1 MNIPVASPAN
11 FQSYLNKQRKDKF
24 VMVFDIPKV
33 LKEIK
38 STTQRANSKVIP
50 DSMQF
55 SVYGNVI
62 PEISIPEKEVP
73 YGGQV
78 MKVTGFARPSLPKN
92 TINFTV
98 DNMFNNYWV
107 IYKWLQIFND
117 EKTGV
122 YNSKVFNDSG
132 LLENYRTT
140 IVVYGL
146 DEYNNRVIEFKYYHC
161 FPVFLGGINYS
172 DRESGEL
179 ESTFEFVYGQF
190 ETNLL

>member
-1 MNIPVASPAN
+1 MNVPVADPAN

-24 VMVFDIPKV
+24 ILVFDIPKV
-33 LKEIK
+33 LKAIK
-38 STTQRANSKVIP
+38 STITRSNNKVIP

-55 SVYGNVI
+55 SVYGNII

-78 MKVTGFARPSLPKN
+78 MKVTGFARPSFPKN
-92 TINFTV
+92 TVNFTV

-117 EKTGV
+117 ERQGV
-122 YNSKVFNDSG
+122 YSSKVVNDPATLDS
-132 LLENYRTT
+132 YSTT
-140 IVVYGL
+140 MVVYGL
-146 DEYNNRVIEFKYYHC
+146 DEYNNRVIEFQFFNA
-161 FPVFLGGINYS
+161 FPVYLGGIGYS

-179 ESTFEFVYGQF
+179 ESTFEFSYGQF
-190 ETNLL
+190 KTNLL

>member
-1 MNIPVASPAN
+1 MNIPVANPAN

-24 VMVFDIPKV
+24 ILVFDIPKA
-33 LKEIK
+33 LKDIR
-38 STTQRANSKVIP
+38 SATQRSNNKIIP
-50 DSMQF
+50 ETMQF

-73 YGGQV
+73 FGGQV
-78 MKVTGFARPSLPKN
+78 MKVTSFARPSFPKN
-92 TINFTV
+92 TVNFTV

-107 IYKWLQIFND
+107 IYKWLQLFND
-117 EKTGV
+117 EREGMYK
-122 YNSKVFNDSG
+122 SSLPKDSG
-132 LLENYRTT
+132 LLKNYETT
-140 IVVYGL
+140 ISVYGL
-146 DEYNNRVIEFKYYHC
+146 DEYNNRVIEFLFYHA

-172 DRESGEL
+172 DRESAEM